1 MDGLGSTRTFT
12 DLNGEV
18 VATYTYDQNG
28 NLKRVD
34 LDGSPEETRD
44 ENAARNILAKGL
56 RVLVEYLNSTQGHWG
71 TGVKSPNAQ
80 GENDRWLTDSD
91 ISHLSRL
98 VELRTVELQE
108 SPTRARSV

>member
-1 MDGLGSTRTFT
+1 
-12 DLNGEV
+12 
-18 VATYTYDQNG
+18 
-28 NLKRVD
+28 
-34 LDGSPEETRD
+34 
-44 ENAARNILAKGL
+44 AARNILAKGL
-56 RVLVEYLNSTQGHWG
+56 RVLAEYLNSTQGHWG

-80 GENDRWLTDSD
+80 GENDRWLADSD